1 MKYEDDKSNV
11 KFLSVL
17 AYIGPLF
24 VMGLFSVEK
33 ENPEVKFHSRQGGI
47 LFAVAFFSYFL
58 SGIIV
63 YLLHPFPAVSE
74 IVFVLFVVLISVSWF
89 ILIIMGISGAMKN
102 QRVSLPLVSEI
113 DKIIK
118 KSK

>member
-33 ENPEVKFHSRQGGI
+33 ENPEVKFHS
-47 LFAVAFFSYFL
+47 FFSYFL

-74 IVFVLFVVLISVSWF
+74 IVFVLLVVLISVSWF